1 MALKGCDVTIVYQGI
16 IPFKD
21 DNKYNH
27 GVGQFSSHR
36 QSVPGSILGTVD
48 VKQMFFD
55 QGFTH
60 PNCSSSIKPF
70 TISYQTQV
78 LHVGNS
84 CLHFAPKTIQP
95 WIYMKW
101 NVRHIFST
109 WSISMVADKCH
120 CKRKLATRRDEFFFD
135 CYKSTTTAAR

>member
-1 MALKGCDVTIVYQGI
+1 MFFQLKVLKDKFLSSFLVASRLHRLSIKPHWMALKGCDVTIVYQGI
-16 IPFKD
+16 IPLKD

-36 QSVPGSILGTVD
+36 QSVAGSILGTVD

-70 TISYQTQV
+70 TISHQTQV

-95 WIYMKW
+95 WIYMQ
-101 NVRHIFST
+101 
-109 WSISMVADKCH
+109 
-120 CKRKLATRRDEFFFD
+120 
-135 CYKSTTTAAR
+135 